1 MPVVKALFCGLLVVA
16 VLSLHAA
23 QQPPPPA
30 GAGVLFEGARIIVG
44 DSGPPIENGAFLV
57 DQDRITRVGKKGE
70 FQIPRGAMRVN
81 LTGKTVMPALVNLHG
96 HVGFQK
102 GLTYAAEN
110 YTRENV
116 MDHLNRYA
124 YYGVGLV
131 MSTGT
136 DPGNLSYQLRDES
149 HPGALLRTAGRG
161 LAAPNAGP
169 GAQAMRGVPYGVTT
183 GEDGRRAVRELAA
196 QKADFVKIWVDD
208 RNGTVK
214 KLSPALYKA
223 IIDEAHKH
231 NLRVMAHVFYLTD
244 AHDLAR
250 SGVDGF
256 LHLVRDEEM
265 DDQLVALMKERRM
278 FVTPNLSLSE
288 RATYAEKPAWLDD
301 PFLAESVTR
310 DVIKRLS
317 ETFINRSPAA
327 LARSRDSY
335 AKQQRSLRKLNA
347 AGVTIALGD
356 DSGVQD
362 NFYGYAEHRELELMI
377 NAGMTP
383 AQVIAASTSVPA
395 RLLNLGQMGTL
406 QAGKN
411 ADFIVLDANP
421 LDNIANTRK
430 ISRIYLRGKEVDRSA
445 LRAAWTSR

>member
-1 MPVVKALFCGLLVVA
+1 MLAVKTWFCGLLLITVF
-16 VLSLHAA
+16 SLHAG
-23 QQPPPPA
+23 QQPSRTP
-30 GAGVLFEGARIIVG
+30 GAAVLFEGARIIVG
-44 DSGPPIENGAFLV
+44 DSRPPFENGAFLV
-57 DQDRITRVGKKGE
+57 EQDRITRVGKKGE
-70 FQIPRGAMRVN
+70 IQVPPGAMRVD
-81 LTGKTVMPALVNLHG
+81 LTGKTVIPAFVNLHG

-136 DPGNLSYQLRDES
+136 DPGNLPYQLRDEP

-169 GAQAMRGVPYGVTT
+169 GAEAMRGVPYGVTT
-183 GEDGRRAVRELAA
+183 EEDGRKAVRELAA
-196 QKADFVKIWVDD
+196 KKVDFVKIWVDD
-208 RNGTVK
+208 RNGAVK
-214 KLSPALYKA
+214 KLSPTLYKA
-223 IIDEAHKH
+223 IIDEAHQH

-244 AHDLAR
+244 AHELVRA
-250 SGVDGF
+250 GVDGF

-265 DDQLVALMKERRM
+265 DDPLI
-278 FVTPNLSLSE
+278 
-288 RATYAEKPAWLDD
+288 
-301 PFLAESVTR
+301 AESVTR

-317 ETFINRSPAA
+317 DTFLNRNIAA

-335 AKQQRSLRKLNA
+335 AKQQRSLKKLNA

-362 NFYGYAEHRELELMI
+362 NFYGYTEHRELELMV

-383 AQVIAASTSVPA
+383 AQVIVASTSVPA
-395 RLLNLGQMGTL
+395 RLLSLGNIGTL

-421 LDNIANTRK
+421 LDNIRNTRK
-430 ISRIYLRGKEVDRSA
+430 ILKVFLRGKEVDRSA
-445 LRAAWTSR
+445 LKGVWTSPNSR